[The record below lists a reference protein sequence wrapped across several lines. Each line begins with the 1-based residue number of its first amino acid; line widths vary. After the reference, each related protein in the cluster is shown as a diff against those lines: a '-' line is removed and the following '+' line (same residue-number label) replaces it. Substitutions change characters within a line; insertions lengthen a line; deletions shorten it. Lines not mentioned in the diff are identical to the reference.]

1 MSALRR
7 FSREA
12 ILPVRVD
19 AAWRWGRS
27 FPPQEI
33 ARRLR
38 ALDGIQSLVAR
49 EGANDDGL
57 EHYYSEAI
65 IAREAPGLPRPGG
78 AFERACELSAR
89 YEFSDPRIVIGH
101 FDPKR
106 PLLGRPLLL
115 ELRAVGLHILASVRV
130 NEVYERRNVDDVSVF
145 AWRYDT
151 LPGHI
156 EFGSEWFRV
165 LQRHSSGEVRF
176 QIEARWRPGE
186 FPNAWMRV
194 GFDWVARR
202 YQRAWHRR
210 AYARLRHLL
219 GAGPLPPLPS
229 RQHILHSGLSA
240 DVGRGSSASAEAPA
254 ELIEHS
260 SPPTREVS

>member
-1 MSALRR
+1 M
-7 FSREA
+7 
-12 ILPVRVD
+12 PVGVEP
-19 AAWRWGRS
+19 AWRWGRS
-27 FPPQEI
+27 FSPQEL
-33 ARRLR
+33 ARRLQSLDGMQSAVPR
-38 ALDGIQSLVAR
+38 AGALDA
-49 EGANDDGL
+49 GL

-65 IAREAPGLPRPGG
+65 IARVEPGVPRPGG
-78 AFERACELSAR
+78 AFERACQLSER

-115 ELRAVGLHILASVRV
+115 ELRAVGLHILAGVRV
-130 NEVYERRNVDDVSVF
+130 SEVQRRSDGDDISIF

-165 LQRHSSGEVRF
+165 LQRHTSGEVLF

-186 FPNAWMRV
+186 FPNAWMRL
-194 GFDWVARR
+194 GFDWVSRR
-202 YQRAWHRR
+202 YQRAWHRL

-219 GAGPLPPLPS
+219 GAAALPPLPS
-229 RQHILHSGLSA
+229 RRHILHSGMPA
-240 DVGRGSSASAEAPA
+240 DVGRVSSASAAPPA
-254 ELIEHS
+254 ELREHS
-260 SPPTREVS
+260 SPPTHEVS